1 VAKFN
6 GDITTGHV
14 LSKDARTLVARDFQR
29 DQTAIA
35 KLERAVEAFEAE
47 TGATAAVTIG
57 LPGAKRS
64 RTA

>member
-6 GDITTGHV
+6 GDATTGHV
-14 LSKDARTLVARDFQR
+14 LSKNARILVARYFQHA
-29 DQTAIA
+29 QTAIA